1 MFLACAVRFVSAV
14 RVIGDGSWGEGGI
27 LPGTVSGKVSF
38 CMVCIA
44 FNALRALYHL
54 KQDKDILAR
63 TRMS

>member
-14 RVIGDGSWGEGGI
+14 RVIGGRGRGGG

>member
-14 RVIGDGSWGEGGI
+14 RVIGGGGAGG

-63 TRMS
+63 TRMRQVS